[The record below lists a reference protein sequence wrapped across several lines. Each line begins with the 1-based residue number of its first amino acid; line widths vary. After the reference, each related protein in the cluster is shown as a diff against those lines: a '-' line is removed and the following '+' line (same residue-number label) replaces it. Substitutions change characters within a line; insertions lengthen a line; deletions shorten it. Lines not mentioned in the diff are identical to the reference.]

1 MTEIPV
7 QPCPLLLYSLSWK
20 NGTDPDVNQ
29 LMNREWKCDLYIE
42 WNFCSALKWKFQ
54 KMNGVGRYYTEWGN
68 SGLERQTNTV
78 SLLYLFSASNFW
90 ISVFKLECLWRPGN
104 NKGTT
109 RTSYETLKVRV
120 NKAYVIWKQG
130 ETLHEERV
138 KGGGVVRIRK
148 VGMITQKADRQLCK
162 VTRNTLLPHP
172 KTGYCNIALAGL
184 ELTM

>member
-1 MTEIPV
+1 
-7 QPCPLLLYSLSWK
+7 
-20 NGTDPDVNQ
+20 
-29 LMNREWKCDLYIE
+29 MNREWKCDLCTE

-68 SGLERQTNTV
+68 PGLERQTNIV

-90 ISVFKLECLWRPGN
+90 ISLFKLECLWRPGN

-109 RTSYETLKVRV
+109 RTSYETLKVRA

-130 ETLHEERV
+130 ETLGEERV

-148 VGMITQKADRQLCK
+148 VGMITQKAGRQLCK
-162 VTRNTLLPHP
+162 VTRNTLPP
-172 KTGYCNIALAGL
+172 PNRALSYSFGWPETYHVDQTVL
-184 ELTM
+184 ELMDIFLPLPLKSWD